1 MAALLLLWL
10 VFTGGDLSSLWFGVP
25 AAAAAAAASLS
36 LLSPG
41 RRWQW
46 LRIASLAVFFVE
58 YSLRG
63 GFDVAR
69 RALDP
74 RQSLAPA
81 FVDFELRLPPGRAS
95 VLFID
100 IASLLPGTLS
110 TELRGS
116 KLHVHVLDA
125 RTPMEPVLRALE
137 RRVAAV
143 LGIALARTDGEA
155 R

>member
-1 MAALLLLWL
+1 MAALLALWL
-10 VFTGGDLSSLWFGVP
+10 VFVAGEISSLWFGVP
-25 AAAAAAAASLS
+25 AAAAAAGVSLV
-36 LLSPG
+36 LLPPG

-46 LRIASLAVFFVE
+46 LRIVSLAAFFVE

-74 RQSLAPA
+74 RQPLAPA

-110 TELRGS
+110 TELRGTT
-116 KLHVHVLDA
+116 LHLHVLDV

-137 RRVAAV
+137 RRVAGL
-143 LGIALARTDGEA
+143 LGVDLPAAEGEA